1 MDLINSDNL
10 EADLKQL
17 GESGRNLKDVADFC
31 EMNYVQSE
39 DKKAAFEMT
48 KDYAVQS
55 LASVAYQI
63 NNLAFNFLAALEGTN
78 FELDKLGQ
86 SVNNLAQ
93 SINIAD
99 EKKSRKQ
106 IGFLAVNKVDQ
117 SSFKIIA
124 PKSPEVVVRQTRMKK
139 IDYSELDHIGHGVT
153 QERQDPL
160 SSSLNDSIGNLSVSS
175 GASGFSGTIKYR
187 GSSTLKD
194 LSKYKEKY
202 GTTSN
207 LQRGSVYSQSSL
219 HSLQTLFQRSP
230 RAITRPT
237 ELPPSPPVNPR
248 VKVVFSY
255 VPQKHDELD
264 LKEGEVITIL
274 RKNDDGWW
282 EGVNEN
288 GHHGVFPSNY
298 VVQ

>member
-17 GESGRNLKDVADFC
+17 GDSGRDLKDVADFC
-31 EMNYVQSE
+31 EMNYLQSE

-63 NNLAFNFLAALEGTN
+63 NNLSFNFLAALEGTN

-93 SINIAD
+93 TIKIAE

-117 SSFKIIA
+117 SSFKIVA

-153 QERQDPL
+153 QERQEPL
-160 SSSLNDSIGNLSVSS
+160 SSSLNDSIGNLSQDS

-202 GTTSN
+202 GTRS
-207 LQRGSVYSQSSL
+207 QRESVYSQSSL

-230 RAITRPT
+230 RSPITRPT
-237 ELPPSPPVNPR
+237 ELPPSPPVNPQ

-298 VVQ
+298 VIQ